1 MQLEEYQYGTP
12 SLRVWNDNTEEGWTI
27 EGPDSQIRTLT
38 TGETILNGQEGR

>member
-1 MQLEEYQYGTP
+1 MWFLTLLMKEK
-12 SLRVWNDNTEEGWTI
+12 EGWTI